1 MQTERQIQIMESALE
16 LIAEKGIQGLTIKN
30 LSKKIGVSEPAIYR
44 HYENKSAILIAIL
57 NNFKEMSSMM
67 AGMIPSMDGTAFDKI
82 CFMFSKVVDLFIESP
97 SYVSVI
103 FSEEVFKSD
112 EMLKSKIVEVL
123 KQNELTV
130 EEIIKIGQQHGEV
143 RDDAGS
149 RYLALIVMGS
159 LRFLVKQWDIM
170 NSDNNLLKEKD
181 ELLNSLRLL
190 ISK

>member
-1 MQTERQIQIMESALE
+1 
-16 LIAEKGIQGLTIKN
+16 
-30 LSKKIGVSEPAIYR
+30 
-44 HYENKSAILIAIL
+44 
-57 NNFKEMSSMM
+57 MM
-67 AGMIPSMDGTAFDKI
+67 AGMIPSMDSTAFDKI
-82 CFMFSKVVDLFIESP
+82 GFMFSKVVDLFIESP

-112 EMLKSKIVEVL
+112 EILKNKIVEVL

-130 EEIIKIGQQHGEV
+130 EEIIKTGQQHGEV

>member
-1 MQTERQIQIMESALE
+1 MQTERQTQIMESALE

-82 CFMFSKVVDLFIESP
+82 GFMFSKVVDLFIESP

-112 EMLKSKIVEVL
+112 EMLKNKIVEVL

-130 EEIIKIGQQHGEV
+130 EEIIKTGQQHGDV